1 MTLHSVVSVKS
12 LVSSFIEVFFFLS
25 PYIFVFKIYSVYVLV
40 KVLLNKCIQLQ
51 NILRETQH
59 STPLQSIQ
67 GNVAQAAEKNIK
79 SNFSVGKWTR
89 TIEQQSILEI

>member
-25 PYIFVFKIYSVYVLV
+25 PYNFVFKIYSVYVLV

-51 NILRETQH
+51 NILRETQRL
-59 STPLQSIQ
+59 TPLQSTQ

-79 SNFSVGKWTR
+79 SNFSVGEWTR